1 MMNISFDFSH
11 WQSFIAPPH
20 WERRML
26 AKLAFVTRTNLGN
39 RGKVDHPPLYRCKYN
54 QNKT

>member
-20 WERRML
+20 RERRML